1 MFNQFIVCLLNFRT
15 FKVGQGC
22 SVDLDLASYGHCQYV
37 SPFHASIFFD
47 QYTRIF
53 ELINYSEYG
62 SVVDNNIYCGDMSIS
77 SIQTSEQKSLQ
88 NLKRMSCNAFK
99 TNQDLT
105 CFCSSSP
112 AELNYERGLEVSA
125 VLHHGSYIR
134 FGCLQFVFSIL
145 TYENEELKEE
155 KTKNKKNFE
164 NNEII

>member
-1 MFNQFIVCLLNFRT
+1 MKKRSSCPVTFRT

-77 SIQTSEQKSLQ
+77 SIQATEQKNLP
-88 NLKRMSCNAFK
+88 NLKRMSRDAFK
-99 TNQDLT
+99 TNQDST

-134 FGCLQFVFSIL
+134 FGCLQFVFF
-145 TYENEELKEE
+145 
-155 KTKNKKNFE
+155 NFDL
-164 NNEII
+164 